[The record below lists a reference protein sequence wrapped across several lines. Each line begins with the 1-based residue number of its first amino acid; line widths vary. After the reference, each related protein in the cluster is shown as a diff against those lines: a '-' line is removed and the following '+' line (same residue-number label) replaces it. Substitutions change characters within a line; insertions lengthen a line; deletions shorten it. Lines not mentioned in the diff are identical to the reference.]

1 MARAHDHAA
10 AQIDDTQPRPPLR
23 VLGVICDRCGHEA
36 PGDEAHSAG
45 WHLAPAGDQVVCDR
59 CIAIVG
65 AEIDGLILVFPAC
78 GHLQEDAVLYD
89 TPFCVIC
96 EG

>member
-1 MARAHDHAA
+1 MRRIPRAGTSPHRATRSCA
-10 AQIDDTQPRPPLR
+10 T
-23 VLGVICDRCGHEA
+23 
-36 PGDEAHSAG
+36 
-45 WHLAPAGDQVVCDR
+45 R
-59 CIAIVG
+59 CIEIVG